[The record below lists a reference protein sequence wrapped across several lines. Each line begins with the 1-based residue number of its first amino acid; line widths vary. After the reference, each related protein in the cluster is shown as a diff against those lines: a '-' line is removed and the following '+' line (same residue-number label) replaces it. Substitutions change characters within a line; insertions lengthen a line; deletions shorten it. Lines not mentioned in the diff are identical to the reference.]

1 VPTFCVSGAETA
13 VNHDADSSR
22 LANIRGVAE
31 RVAASRDLE
40 VFDVQFRREERGWVV
55 RVFLDKPGA
64 SVHVGRAGKAVVGD
78 GVTIDDCRFVSTE
91 VGTLLDVEDVVGHR
105 YVLEVSSPGLDR
117 PLRGP
122 DDYRRFAGCLV
133 KMVLAQPVDGQT
145 AISGR
150 LEGMDG
156 DEVVVAI
163 GKNKIRRFP
172 AGLVTRARLEVEF

>member
-1 VPTFCVSGAETA
+1 
-13 VNHDADSSR
+13 VNHDAESSR

-31 RVAASRDLE
+31 RVAASRGLE

-55 RVFLDKPGA
+55 RIFIDRPGA
-64 SVHVGRAGKAVVGD
+64 AVHTGRAGKAVAGD
-78 GVTIDDCRFVSTE
+78 GVTVEDCRFVSAE
-91 VGTLLDVEDVVGHR
+91 AGTLLDVEDVIGHQ

-117 PLRGP
+117 KLRGP

-133 KMVLAQPVDGQT
+133 KMVLSQPVEGQT

-163 GKNKIRRFP
+163 GKKKIRRIP
-172 AGLVTRARLEVEF
+172 AGLISRARLEVEF